1 MILLPIR
8 LKQISR
14 ELINAGLL
22 LLPLLLVIVLL
33 LVISYTLHKDFST
46 SLYLLAA
53 LLALCICIQFHR
65 PDKPFVYRHV
75 YRPHLEIYWEYFALT
90 FPFAAPVL
98 LFRHWYFFFLFHIA
112 LALVPFITLKFPAQK
127 LYYQPVLKFIDP
139 SSFEFLSGLRQSF
152 YFIGPLWLLALAL
165 AWVKVLPLA
174 LLWLMCTS
182 VATFFGECEPIHILR
197 SKPGAP
203 DLFLKSKIGR
213 YAKYLLVFCVPIL
226 VINTFFHPPMWLV
239 NFLFLLVQMSM
250 LVFAITYKYSSYRPN
265 EDVGKNNIVL
275 SLVSAGSVFPFFLP
289 VPLILAIVYFPK
301 AIKNL
306 NRFL

>member
-33 LVISYTLHKDFST
+33 LVISYSLHKDFST
-46 SLYLLAA
+46 SIYLLAA
-53 LLALCICIQFHR
+53 LFALCLGIQLHR
-65 PDKPFVYRHV
+65 PDKTFVYRHV
-75 YRPHLEIYWEYFALT
+75 YRPRLEIFWEYFALT
-90 FPFAAPVL
+90 FPFATPVL
-98 LFRHWYFFFLFHIA
+98 LFGHWYFFFLFQIA
-112 LALVPFITLKFPAQK
+112 LALVPFITIKFPTQN
-127 LYYQPVLKFIDP
+127 LYYQPLLKFINP

-152 YFIGPLWLLALAL
+152 SYIGPLWLLALAL
-165 AWVKVLPLA
+165 AWVKVLPLV
-174 LLWLMCTS
+174 LLWLICTS

-197 SKPGAP
+197 SKPSSP
-203 DLFLKSKIGR
+203 DLFLKSKIR
-213 YAKYLLVFCVPIL
+213 RHTKYLLVFCVPIL
-226 VINTFFHPPMWLV
+226 AINTFFHPGMWLV

-250 LVFAITYKYSSYRPN
+250 LVFAIAYKYSSYKPN
-265 EDVGKNNIVL
+265 EDVSKNIIVL

-289 VPLILAIVYFPK
+289 VPMIMAIVYFPK

-306 NRFL
+306 KRFL

>member
-8 LKQISR
+8 FKQISR

-53 LLALCICIQFHR
+53 LLALCMGIQFHR
-65 PDKPFVYRHV
+65 PDKTFVYRHV
-75 YRPHLEIYWEYFALT
+75 YQPHLEIYWEYFTLT
-90 FPFAAPVL
+90 FLFAAPAL
-98 LFRHWYFFFLFHIA
+98 LFGHWYLFFLFQIA
-112 LALVPFITLKFPAQK
+112 LALVPFITIMFPAQK

-182 VATFFGECEPIHILR
+182 VTSFFGECEPVHILR
-197 SKPGAP
+197 SKPNP
-203 DLFLKSKIGR
+203 PQVFLKLKIGR
-213 YAKYLLVFCVPIL
+213 YIKYLLVFCLPIL
-226 VINTFFHPPMWLV
+226 LVNTIFHPGMWLV
-239 NFLFLLVQMSM
+239 NSLFLLVQTS
-250 LVFAITYKYSSYRPN
+250 LLAFAIAYKYSNYRPN
-265 EDVGKNNIVL
+265 ENLGKNSIVL
-275 SLVSAGSVFPFFLP
+275 SLVSVGSVAPFFLP
-289 VPLILAIVYFPK
+289 VPLIMAIVYFPK